1 MFLYWT
7 TAGSGWTTNCSINYT
22 CLYADMTCCYIL
34 PTGNAWQQKKEFE
47 IVRQSQPFGNL
58 SGDSGLFFIG
68 YAASPE
74 NFEFMLDRMV
84 GAGGDG
90 HSDLIMTM
98 TKCIKGTY
106 WYFPGQQELKQLA

>member
-1 MFLYWT
+1 MHIWR
-7 TAGSGWTTNCSINYT
+7 
-22 CLYADMTCCYIL
+22 YIL

>member
-1 MFLYWT
+1 M
-7 TAGSGWTTNCSINYT
+7 A
-22 CLYADMTCCYIL
+22 
-34 PTGNAWQQKKEFE
+34 PKKPFE
-47 IVRQSQPFGNL
+47 MVRQSQPFGSV

-90 HSDLIMTM
+90 HSDLIMSLS
-98 TKCIKGTY
+98 KNVKGTY
-106 WYFPGQQELKQLA
+106 WYFPMESELKTM